1 MTEDQASLATMGNL
15 LAGIASSIKPDPRD
29 PDHSR
34 TGMFVYHN
42 CWKCQS
48 GEKPCVRGNPGRCE
62 FPHARND

>member
-1 MTEDQASLATMGNL
+1 MVLHPLFQHILQAHGAPSP
-15 LAGIASSIKPDPRD
+15 KPDPRD

-34 TGMFVYHN
+34 AGMFVYHN

-48 GEKPCVRGNPGRCE
+48 GEKPCVNGNPGRCE